1 MHLLFIRKDKSQ
13 MENAIKGFK
22 QVFETEELQFE
33 NGYIYFVRTNGTKTD
48 GYIYLNGKKYGTG
61 DGSNK
66 MLNTLY
72 QQTKSNFYYNNPEF
86 IKIDYRGQS
95 YYDTN
100 QNKYVNSDS
109 SDWKIQHMYVDEF
122 LTTFNPS
129 TPYQDPF
136 KAIITLKMPLAYKS
150 DGWCDQQLVMCQD
163 FVIGDGQDDH
173 GIMCPLWYT
182 EGDMQWGGET
192 LKNTVVKY
200 TSQSTLPKIDT
211 KENIAISYSN
221 ANLNKTFLTV
231 FLYPLIIVKDT
242 NGRIYSPILVSC
254 MNENNT
260 LINTRYSWLMSG
272 ITNYNLTTDLK
283 NYIGNTNYDLNIK
296 TFKEHHIKSLNNRL
310 YGNNGNDFL
319 SQSSSSQCLDTY
331 NSVGSLQTLPSL
343 IDYYFNNQLKI
354 LLRTIDDEGNIIDC
368 ANSFST
374 TRNSLY
380 LQYRA
385 YKEYIK

>member
-1 MHLLFIRKDKSQ
+1 

-33 NGYIYFVRTNGTKTD
+33 NGYIYFVRTNDTKTD

-61 DGSNK
+61 DNNTK
-66 MLNTLY
+66 MLNALY

-100 QNKYVNSDS
+100 QNKYVNSNS
-109 SDWKIQHMYVDEF
+109 TDWKIQHMYVDEF

-136 KAIITLKMPLAYKS
+136 KAIITLKMPLAYKT

-163 FVIGDGQDDH
+163 FILGDGRDDH

-182 EGDMQWGGET
+182 EGGMQWGGES

-231 FLYPLIIVKDT
+231 FLYPLIIIKDT
-242 NGRIYSPILVSC
+242 SGRIYSPILISC

-260 LINTRYSWLMSG
+260 SINTRYSWLMSG

-310 YGNNGNDFL
+310 YGNDGNEFL
-319 SQSSSSQCLDTY
+319 SQSKSSQCLDTY
-331 NSVGSLQTLPSL
+331 SSVGTLQTLPSL

-354 LLRTIDDEGNIIDC
+354 LLRTIDDKGNIIDC
-368 ANSFST
+368 SNSFST
-374 TRNSLY
+374 TRSSLY
-380 LQYRA
+380 SQYTT